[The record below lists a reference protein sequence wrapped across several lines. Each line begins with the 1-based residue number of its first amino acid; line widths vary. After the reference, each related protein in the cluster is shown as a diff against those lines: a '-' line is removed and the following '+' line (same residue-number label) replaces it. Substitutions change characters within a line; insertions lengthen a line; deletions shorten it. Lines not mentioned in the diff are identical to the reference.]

1 MNNMSLFPEMDKLE
15 SETLIIIGNGFDI
28 ANGIR
33 STYNGFREWL
43 HAKGES
49 NLIGL
54 MDVF

>member
-1 MNNMSLFPEMDKLE
+1 MSLFPEMDKLE